1 MAQKLINIDNAF
13 LQNLWHAGIK
23 ESPQFNRALNIKIY
37 IGQMHGAGHYLY
49 YKSTPLFAEPTSR
62 VSDRLRGDVFEIAT
76 KMKAMREWYELNET
90 RWDKEIIDIDD
101 LKRFVD
107 EYCEKKHPDFEFV
120 KEYVGDLPK
129 VDNTQVIKSEPIIV
143 KESGN
148 LAAPF
153 DSIVENIKSL

>member
-13 LQNLWHAGIK
+13 LHKLWHANIK
-23 ESPQFNRALNIKIY
+23 ESPQFNRNLNMQIY
-37 IGQMHGAGHYLY
+37 LGQLLGAGQYMY
-49 YKSTPLFAEPTSR
+49 YKALPLFSEPTSR
-62 VSDRLRGDVFEIAT
+62 VSDTMRGDVFEIAT
-76 KMKAMREWYELNET
+76 KLEAMRTWYELNEK

-120 KEYVGDLPK
+120 KEW
-129 VDNTQVIKSEPIIV
+129 T
-143 KESGN
+143 N

-153 DSIVENIKSL
+153 DSIVNNI